1 MSHSLEEM
9 DIGKLQQNVLDHIE
23 KLFFEQKEALSKF
36 QTEVFGLKNELE
48 LSERK
53 KKEFEYM
60 LVQNAAQM
68 KELQKKLEHGE
79 AQKNELQRKHEQS

>member
-23 KLFFEQKEALSKF
+23 KLFFEQKEALSNF

-48 LSERK
+48 LSERN

-68 KELQKKLEHGE
+68 KELQK
-79 AQKNELQRKHEQS
+79 S